1 MTLRKL
7 GNQLSLYP
15 ASGADSTL
23 TSVNQYGRNPD
34 CAANASE
41 EIWNGSVVYSWPATA
56 LMTHVSQTA
65 DQETMRGQTV
75 HIHGLDGDWNPV
87 EQDVVMDA
95 TLTTNAV
102 ALDPALLRV
111 HFAEINS
118 GVVVTG
124 TPIRLHNAGETIDY
138 FVMPVGNQTTALG
151 WYTVPAGK
159 VAYMTQYWAHH
170 NPTSGQTFTSN
181 LIRLWAKDNVNG
193 YARKVIHQVGVPE
206 DGGFVHPFEPYLK
219 FTEKTDI
226 MLTASPT
233 SASADVSAGFDLLLT
248 ND

>member
-1 MTLRKL
+1 
-7 GNQLSLYP
+7 
-15 ASGADSTL
+15 
-23 TSVNQYGRNPD
+23 
-34 CAANASE
+34 
-41 EIWNGSVVYSWPATA
+41 
-56 LMTHVSQTA
+56 MTHVSQGI
-65 DQETMRGQTV
+65 DQEAMRGQTV
-75 HIHGLDGDWNPV
+75 HIHGLNSDWELV
-87 EQDVVMDA
+87 EQDVVLDA
-95 TLTTNAV
+95 TLTTNQV
-102 ALDPALLRV
+102 ALDPPLLRV

-118 GVVVTG
+118 GIVVAGSPISLHTDGGG
-124 TPIRLHNAGETIDY
+124 TNY

-151 WYTVPAGK
+151 WYTVPAGR

-193 YARKVIHQVGVPE
+193 YARKVIHQIGVPE
-206 DGGFVHPFEPYLK
+206 DDGFVHPFEPYLK

-233 SASADVSAGFDLLLT
+233 SASADVSAGFDLLIT